1 MVLYVLSQIW
11 KFGGVIERLPDGQ
24 LELKNHEKIPGE
36 VLKAAEPI
44 FNEIDSYLKSV
55 EGMKGADMTL
65 WKMIVALCGWQK
77 NELISNFLNH
87 DEAALNLFVDYQSK
101 LAVNGW
107 KEIYVDWRQYENDE
121 SAKLKKEIHVR
132 AVAFAKKRRVTIDS
146 L

>member
-24 LELKNHEKIPGE
+24 LELKNHEKIPSE

-44 FNEIDSYLKSV
+44 FNEIDTYLKSV
-55 EGMKGADMTL
+55 EGMKGADKTL

-77 NELISNFLNH
+77 NELISNFLNN
-87 DEAALNLFVDYQSK
+87 DEVALNLFYDYQAK

-107 KEIYVDWRQYENDE
+107 KEIYIDWRQYENDE
-121 SAKLKKEIHVR
+121 SAKLKKEIHAR
-132 AVAFAKKRRVTIDS
+132 AVAFAKKGG
-146 L
+146 

>member
-1 MVLYVLSQIW
+1 MVLYILSQIW

-44 FNEIDSYLKSV
+44 FGEIDTYLKSV
-55 EGMKGADMTL
+55 EGMKGADKTL

-77 NELISNFLNH
+77 NESISNFLNN
-87 DEAALNLFVDYQSK
+87 DEVALNLFCDYQAK

-121 SAKLKKEIHVR
+121 SAKLKKEIHAC
-132 AVAFAKKRRVTIDS
+132 AVAFAKGAK
-146 L
+146 

>member
-11 KFGGVIERLPDGQ
+11 KFGGVIERLSDGQ

-44 FNEIDSYLKSV
+44 FNEIDTYLKSV
-55 EGMKGADMTL
+55 EGMNGPDKTL

-77 NELISNFLNH
+77 NESISNFLNN
-87 DEAALNLFVDYQSK
+87 DEVALNLFCDYQAK

-107 KEIYVDWRQYENDE
+107 KEIYDDWRRYENED

-132 AVAFAKKRRVTIDS
+132 AVAFAKKGG
-146 L
+146 